1 MMDSNESTRAQEQ
14 SNEGDNQTPKA
25 KGKLMKDIGWLTLI
39 IFSFFF
45 GLNELLIAARSIFDG
60 QMRR

>member
-25 KGKLMKDIGWLTLI
+25 KGKLMKDIGWLTLR
-39 IFSFFF
+39 IFSFFL
-45 GLNELLIAARSIFDG
+45 G
-60 QMRR
+60 